1 MSEWVVTKRA
11 MALNSFGCLLKR
23 FLMDGSIPKQLLSL
37 CWDRLSMGERMVLVS
52 NKIEFSEQSCIGK
65 GFPQDNIL
73 TLTEANK
80 TEKQECNNILKIS
93 THLIYLQIQIK
104 LVWSLPKID
113 HLFSFICL
121 LCKSD
126 TDMSR
131 CLAKCLFVPGWLWGL
146 LYLAGQPYAPNVYS
160 NMIVMMGRKVE
171 RFLILISWFQI

>member
-1 MSEWVVTKRA
+1 
-11 MALNSFGCLLKR
+11 
-23 FLMDGSIPKQLLSL
+23 MDGSIPKQLFSL

-52 NKIEFSEQSCIGK
+52 NKIEFWEQSCIGK
-65 GFPQDNIL
+65 GFPQYNIL

-93 THLIYLQIQIK
+93 THLIYLEIQIK
-104 LVWSLPKID
+104 LVLSLSKIG

-160 NMIVMMGRKVE
+160 NMIVMMRKKSE
-171 RFLILISWFQI
+171 KISFILSWFQK

>member
-1 MSEWVVTKRA
+1 
-11 MALNSFGCLLKR
+11 
-23 FLMDGSIPKQLLSL
+23 MDGSIPKHFLSL

-160 NMIVMMGRKVE
+160 NIVRVPNLYFGSRLGAQYPKNSKI
-171 RFLILISWFQI
+171 FLWLLPQPSFGDALV